1 MGDRVDRHTLAFI
14 PYFSSKQAMSKK
26 ILPTAAWVL
35 VFAVCIGL
43 VVWLVRA
50 LIAAFP

>member
-1 MGDRVDRHTLAFI
+1 MG
-14 PYFSSKQAMSKK
+14 KK
-26 ILPTAAWVL
+26 NFPTAAVVL
-35 VFAVCIGL
+35 IVAVCIGI

>member
-1 MGDRVDRHTLAFI
+1 MN
-14 PYFSSKQAMSKK
+14 KK
-26 ILPTAAWVL
+26 NLPTVAAVL
-35 VFAVCIGL
+35 VIAACVGI

>member
-1 MGDRVDRHTLAFI
+1 MD
-14 PYFSSKQAMSKK
+14 KK
-26 ILPTAAWVL
+26 NLPTAATVL
-35 VFAVCIGL
+35 VIVVCIGI